1 MDTFELLDDI
11 EQELGIA
18 TCPIN
23 WPIGSGKEFRGVYD
37 RAEKQVEIFSDTH
50 KGTTQG
56 EVKKVALGDPELSWL
71 ITDSQ
76 KLQLEE
82 EIELQDGAGAAFDQE
97 KVSRGELSPVFFGSA
112 LTNFGVE
119 TFLKHFLKM
128 TTVAAAAECQMPVPS
143 TRWKNRIFLRSFLK
157 SRQI

>member
-56 EVKKVALGDPELSWL
+56 EVKKVALGDP
-71 ITDSQ
+71 
-76 KLQLEE
+76 
-82 EIELQDGAGAAFDQE
+82 GAFLADYRFPEASAG
-97 KVSRGELSPVFFGSA
+97 RGD
-112 LTNFGVE
+112 
-119 TFLKHFLKM
+119 
-128 TTVAAAAECQMPVPS
+128 
-143 TRWKNRIFLRSFLK
+143 
-157 SRQI
+157 